1 MEKVVRFYF
10 HLASSAKLTIK
21 VYSIA
26 GELVRSLVRDKAYL
40 PRAYEELWKEDND
53 RGEELARGVYI
64 FIIQAGNPAKVI
76 TKSGKI
82 VLLD

>member
-53 RGEELARGVYI
+53 RRGG
-64 FIIQAGNPAKVI
+64 AS
-76 TKSGKI
+76 SGSIHIYNSGRQSCQSDK
-82 VLLD
+82 